1 MKEKSVKKLLALK
14 SSIHNDACAVG
25 PRWAARCGVLGRARM
40 PAYERV
46 LRPCLAVA
54 HRTPTT
60 KAIMNRALRGDLQS
74 RGHVARSHHD
84 EERVDDSR
92 RELRPSS
99 FTQLLRRFVER
110 KRAVVWAVGRH
121 CVPRVGEPDDRGL
134 E

>member
-60 KAIMNRALRGDLQS
+60 KAIMNRALRIAVKLLEALP
-74 RGHVARSHHD
+74 RTAVRL
-84 EERVDDSR
+84 VT
-92 RELRPSS
+92 PSAKDCL
-99 FTQLLRRFVER
+99 LLRRR
-110 KRAVVWAVGRH
+110 
-121 CVPRVGEPDDRGL
+121 L

>member
-40 PAYERV
+40 PAYERG

-60 KAIMNRALRGDLQS
+60 KAIMNRALKSPLLLAEIRLADLLVLAQ
-74 RGHVARSHHD
+74 RLRVVVQRNVARLEDVAAVRH
-84 EERVDDSR
+84 
-92 RELRPSS
+92 
-99 FTQLLRRFVER
+99 VER
-110 KRAVVWAVGRH
+110 HQGV
-121 CVPRVGEPDDRGL
+121 L
-134 E
+134 L